1 MYRRGG
7 IGKILGGKVMRV
19 LRRVVREIREN
30 VKRQDLTVQVQ
41 TRCLHHFTFGHG
53 DSKR

>member
-19 LRRVVREIREN
+19 LRRVVRQIRE
-30 VKRQDLTVQVQ
+30 KCQKART
-41 TRCLHHFTFGHG
+41 
-53 DSKR
+53 